1 MANLNKKIICPDC
14 KGNGFIRVPY
24 KEAFEEQWAD
34 CKTCNNQGEVNEPD
48 EKDKIIEEQ
57 KGKIKFLQ
65 DVCRRAGAEIKELT
79 KVIASIQRGADYEN
93 RASDF
98 NDSKR

>member
-1 MANLNKKIICPDC
+1 MANLDKKIICPDC

-34 CKTCNNQGEVNEPD
+34 CKTCDNQGEVKEPD
-48 EKDKIIEEQ
+48 EKDRIIEEQ

-65 DVCRRAGAEIKELT
+65 NVCRLI
-79 KVIASIQRGADYEN
+79 
-93 RASDF
+93 
-98 NDSKR
+98 